1 MARKY
6 LFTLLVIIF
15 GLAACVSN
23 EPERITLANLD
34 SEFVKEKNEVPAKG
48 FNREVD
54 SSLPH
59 RSLLEVQHAYDQYVK
74 YAPEGDVHRKRAIRR
89 LADIELQLSQEL
101 IQKEGVDEYDSSLE
115 KEEENSLLIDKS
127 QALYRELL
135 HQFPTSENND
145 EILYRL
151 AHIAEK
157 KGETHQS
164 VGYLDK
170 LVHGFPK
177 SRYFNEA
184 QFRIAEQAFANGEYQ
199 RAEIAYSAVIFS
211 PQRSVFYQ
219 RSLFKR
225 GWTRY
230 KQRYYYEAV
239 DDYLLA
245 ISAFEVSEEET
256 DLSEAQSDSYYK
268 AIALAFAKHGELH
281 AIENYFQEAPSEAL
295 LFKIYQQVSLLF
307 LEQARY
313 FDSAMLYTQ
322 YLTSHPDSPFHFD
335 AHNARIKIWQ
345 ESGFKSKFVES
356 IESFYL
362 AYRPS
367 DENMSRREGLRKSTL
382 RPLLEKYGLA
392 IASHYH
398 ALTKEGK
405 AADDGIYNKN
415 VQMAK
420 QWYQYYMEDF
430 DDSAAVVPVYYQY
443 ADLLAQ
449 LNQVDDALSYYRKAA
464 YENTYLNHKEAAYA
478 LVSLMDEVSTSVD
491 QNGKPWLLS
500 QLTAAQQFCQHF
512 YSDHRATQV
521 AVHVGKKA
529 TEGGKTAQSVYLLE
543 ACHAAG
549 ITPTDDFNIL
559 LAEGYFEQADYVKAE
574 KTFGLIQSDLKK
586 ESVSKRLALSI
597 FRQGEAAQRN
607 NDNALAIMH
616 FSRIATTMPQSPI
629 AATGLYQAISLSM
642 AAGEFHKAI
651 KMSEVFR
658 RLFPQN
664 KFTPDVLK
672 TLSIA
677 YLNTE
682 QNLLA
687 ANELAEVA
695 RISENDELKRAA
707 LFQAAELYEN
717 QNQWQLAIE
726 NYRQYAHTYL
736 RPLDQYMEA
745 TYSLSSLYEKLG
757 NQKNADF
764 WRRKTVSS
772 GERFAKE
779 LSSDRMQYI
788 VASEALFLGNRS
800 YAHFERYK
808 LVQPL
813 QANLK
818 NKKRYM
824 QEASRYFK
832 VAGRFPFAEIKTE
845 AIFQIGKIYA
855 DFSAALLSSERPN
868 SLSEIELEQYEI
880 LLEDQAFPFEDQAIE
895 LYENNLRLA
904 SRGVSSQWTKRSLVQ
919 LAHLYPARYKKEFK
933 VNTVIYDD

>member
-1 MARKY
+1 MASKY
-6 LFTLLVIIF
+6 AFTLLVMFI
-15 GLAACVSN
+15 GLAACVSS
-23 EPERITLANLD
+23 EPKRITLANLD
-34 SEFVKEKNEVPAKG
+34 SEFSKEKGEVPAKG
-48 FNREVD
+48 FDRKVEP
-54 SSLPH
+54 SLPL
-59 RSLLEVQHAYDQYVK
+59 RFMLEVQHAYDQYVK
-74 YAPEGDVHRKRAIRR
+74 YAPEGDAHRKIAIRR

-101 IQKEGVDEYDSSLE
+101 IQQKGVAEYDSSLGQE
-115 KEEENSLLIDKS
+115 VENRLLIDKS

-135 HQFPTSENND
+135 HQFPASENND

-151 AHIAEK
+151 AHIAGK

-164 VGYLDK
+164 VSYLDR
-170 LVHGFPK
+170 LVHSYPK

-184 QFRIAEQAFANGEYQ
+184 QFRIAEQAFANGEYP

-230 KQRYYYEAV
+230 KQQYYYEAV

-245 ISAFEVSEEET
+245 ISALEVGGEMAE
-256 DLSEAQSDSYYK
+256 LFEAQSDAYHK
-268 AIALAFAKHGELH
+268 AIALAFAKYGELH
-281 AIENYFQEAPSEAL
+281 AIENYFQEAPPEAL

-322 YLTSHPDSPFHFD
+322 YLTSHPDSSFHFD

-345 ESGFKSKFVES
+345 ESGFKSKFIES

-398 ALTKEGK
+398 VLTKDEK
-405 AADDGIYNKN
+405 SADDGVFIKN
-415 VQMAK
+415 VQVAK

-430 DDSAAVVPVYYQY
+430 NDSAAVVSVYYQY

-449 LNQVDDALSYYRKAA
+449 LNQVDNALSYYRKAA
-464 YENTYLNHKEAAYA
+464 YENTHLNHKEAAYA
-478 LVSLMDEVSTSVD
+478 LVSLMDEISTSVD
-491 QNGKPWLLS
+491 QNGKPWLQS
-500 QLTAAQQFCQHF
+500 QLKAAEQFCQYF
-512 YSDHRATQV
+512 YSDHRANQV

-529 TEGGKTAQSVYLLE
+529 TDGGKTAQSVYLLE
-543 ACHAAG
+543 ACHTAG
-549 ITPTDDFNIL
+549 VTPSDDFNIL
-559 LAEGYFEQADYVKAE
+559 LAEGYFELADYVKAE

-597 FRQGEAAQRN
+597 FQQGEAAQRN
-607 NDNALAIMH
+607 NNTALAIFH
-616 FSRIATTMPQSPI
+616 FSRIATTTPQSSI

-642 AAGEFHKAI
+642 AVGEFHKAI
-651 KMSEVFR
+651 EMSEVFR

-682 QNLLA
+682 QHLLA
-687 ANELAEVA
+687 ANELAAVA
-695 RISENDELKRAA
+695 RISENNELKRAA
-707 LFQAAELYEN
+707 LFQAAELYES
-717 QNQWQLAIE
+717 QDQWQLAIE
-726 NYRQYAHTYL
+726 NYRQYAHTYA

-772 GERFAKE
+772 GERFAKD
-779 LSSDRMQYI
+779 LSSDRAQYI

-800 YAHFERYK
+800 YTDFKRYK

-813 QANLK
+813 QSNLK
-818 NKKRYM
+818 NKKRHM
-824 QEASRYFK
+824 QDASRYFK
-832 VAGRFPFAEIKTE
+832 AAARFPFAEIKTE
-845 AIFQIGKIYA
+845 AIFQIGKVYA
-855 DFSAALLSSERPN
+855 DFSVALLNSERPN

-904 SRGVSSQWTKRSLVQ
+904 SAGVSSQWTKRSLVQ
-919 LAHLYPARYKKEFK
+919 LGQLYPARYKKEFK

>member
-6 LFTLLVIIF
+6 AFTFLVMLL
-15 GLAACVSN
+15 GLAACVSR
-23 EPERITLANLD
+23 EPQRITLANLD
-34 SEFVKEKNEVPAKG
+34 SEFAKEKSEAPEKD
-48 FNREVD
+48 FNRKVE
-54 SSLPH
+54 SGLPH
-59 RSLLEVQHAYDQYVK
+59 RSTLDVQYAYDQYVK
-74 YAPEGDVHRKRAIRR
+74 YAPEDDVHRKVAIRR

-101 IQKEGVDEYDSSLE
+101 VQQQGVEEFDSSLG
-115 KEEENSLLIDKS
+115 EEAENTLLIDKS

-135 HQFPTSENND
+135 YQFPTSENND

-157 KGETHQS
+157 KGEIHQS
-164 VGYLDK
+164 VDYLEK
-170 LVHGFPK
+170 LIHAFPK

-184 QFRIAEQAFANGEYQ
+184 QFRIAEQAFANGEYP
-199 RAEIAYSAVIFS
+199 RAEMAYSAVIFS

-245 ISAFEVSEEET
+245 ISALEVGGEKPEFF
-256 DLSEAQSDSYYK
+256 EAQSDEYHK

-295 LFKIYQQVSLLF
+295 LFRIYQEVSLLF
-307 LEQARY
+307 LQQARY

-322 YLTSHPDSPFHFD
+322 YLTSHPDSSFYFN
-335 AHNARIKIWQ
+335 AHNERIKIWQ
-345 ESGFKSKFVES
+345 ESGFKSKFIES

-362 AYRPS
+362 AYRSS
-367 DENMSRREGLRKSTL
+367 DENMPRREGLRKNIL

-398 ALTKEGK
+398 MLTKDERSVDEG
-405 AADDGIYNKN
+405 ATTKN

-430 DDSAAVVPVYYQY
+430 DDSAGVVGVYYQY

-449 LNQVDDALSYYRKAA
+449 LNQVENALSYYRKAA

-478 LVSLMDEVSTSVD
+478 LVSLMDEIPASVD
-491 QNGKPWLLS
+491 QNGKAWLQS
-500 QLTAAQQFCQHF
+500 QLKAAQQFCERFQ
-512 YSDHRATQV
+512 SDHRANQM

-529 TEGGKTAQSVYLLE
+529 LDGGGAAQSVYLLE
-543 ACHAAG
+543 ACLSAG
-549 ITPTDDFNIL
+549 VTPSNDFNIL
-559 LAEGYFEQADYVKAE
+559 LGEGYFELADYANAE
-574 KTFGLIQSDLKK
+574 KNFGLIHS
-586 ESVSKRLALSI
+586 EIRTETVSNRLALSI
-597 FRQGEAAQRN
+597 FQQGEVAQRDN
-607 NDNALAIMH
+607 NNVLAIFH
-616 FSRIATTMPQSPI
+616 FSRIATITPHSSI

-642 AAGEFHKAI
+642 TIGELHQAI
-651 KMSEVFR
+651 KMSEEFR
-658 RLFPQN
+658 SVFPQN

-682 QNLLA
+682 QPLLA
-687 ANELAEVA
+687 ANRLSEVA
-695 RISENDELKRAA
+695 QLSKNDELKRAA
-707 LFQAAELYEN
+707 LFQAGELYES
-717 QNQWQLAIE
+717 QGQWQRAIE

-736 RPLDQYMEA
+736 QPLDQYMEA
-745 TYSLSSLYEKLG
+745 TYSLSFLYEKLE

-779 LSSDRMQYI
+779 LSSDRAQYI
-788 VASEALFLGNRS
+788 VANEALVLGRRS
-800 YAHFERYK
+800 FTAFKRYK

-813 QANLK
+813 QSNLK
-818 NKKRYM
+818 NKKRHM
-824 QEASRYFK
+824 QDASRYFK
-832 VAGRFPFAEIKTE
+832 VAARFPFTEIKTE
-845 AIFQIGKIYA
+845 AIFQIGKVYA
-855 DFSAALLSSERPN
+855 DFSVALLDSERPN

-904 SRGVSSQWTKRSLVQ
+904 SVGVFSQWTKRSLVQ
-919 LAHLYPARYKKEFK
+919 LEKLYPARYKKEFR
-933 VNTVIYDD
+933 VDAVIYDD